1 MPKYSVRY
9 RVGNDVFESGT
20 AGAIPDVDAQN
31 VRGVFDAVRAV
42 GGSII
47 KVEEIR
53 ESAIAGV
60 MDKILRM
67 NLTLRFG
74 ASASEWAMLC
84 DILGALMQTGVPVLN
99 AVRLA
104 ASEGANPWLTKQM
117 RKVADAIEDGKKLSD
132 AMETTGNGKVFPF
145 NLVSAIRSGEE
156 SGEVPTS
163 LAKMADLFRRRAEIR
178 RETIS
183 AMIYPAMAI
192 MVFIAVCVVLVVKIP
207 PALEDAAGD
216 DINKV
221 MYRLPWVI
229 RQLFFLK
236 NHPQYIVVPFAVIIA
251 WNVLLSIGRRL
262 QATRLF
268 IAKWIDRKVPLVG
281 TMRAEFALVDF
292 LESVSLNEKSGI
304 KLTESLELI
313 MRTSSDPMIQDA
325 VGRIRERIVDT
336 GEPFA
341 QAIGREEVFP
351 GLVRQMVAAANV
363 GGNLSEML
371 DPLASFYS
379 LSAKASLKRMIDAMT
394 PLMIIMLGSVIGP
407 VVGGIYKTLTIMTQ
421 MAGGM

>member
-1 MPKYSVRY
+1 MAKYFVKY
-9 RVGNDVFESGT
+9 RVGDQILETGT
-20 AGAIPDVDAQN
+20 IGAIPDVEAPN
-31 VRGVFDAVRAV
+31 VRAV
-42 GGSII
+42 FDVVRAAGGTVIS
-47 KVEEIR
+47 VEEIR
-53 ESAIAGV
+53 ESALARFW
-60 MDKILRM
+60 DKLLHL
-67 NLTLRFG
+67 NLNFRFG

-84 DILGALMQTGVPVLN
+84 DILGALLKSGVSVLN

-104 ASEGANPWLTKQM
+104 AAEGANPWLTKKM
-117 RKVADAIEDGKKLSD
+117 TLVADAIEDGKRLSD
-132 AMETTGNGKVFPF
+132 AMEGVGNGRVFPF
-145 NLVSAIRSGEE
+145 TLVSAIRSGEE
-156 SGEVPTS
+156 SGEVPVS
-163 LAKMADLFRRRAEIR
+163 LEKMADLFRRRAEIR

-183 AMIYPAMAI
+183 AMIYPAIAI
-192 MVFIAVCVVLVVKIP
+192 LVFIAVCIVLVVKIP
-207 PALEDAAGD
+207 PALEDAAGE

-229 RQLFFLK
+229 RQLFFLQK
-236 NHPQYIVVPFAVIIA
+236 NPQFIFVPFTVIVA
-251 WNVLLSIGRRL
+251 WNVILSIGRKL

-268 IAKWIDRKVPLVG
+268 IAKYIDRRVPFVG
-281 TMRAEFALVDF
+281 KMRAEFALVDF

-313 MRTSSDPMIQDA
+313 TRTSSDPMIQDA

-351 GLVRQMVAAANV
+351 GLVRQMIAAANV

-371 DPLASFYS
+371 DPLASFYD
-379 LSAKASLKRMIDAMT
+379 LTAKASLKRMIDAMT
-394 PLMIIMLGSVIGP
+394 PLMIILLGSVIGP